1 MDWKYKI
8 ELDNKDVFSEIEKE
22 RGIKIPEELKELVV
36 NANAA
41 TPEKCRYML
50 GNDERVLGSILSF
63 NKEDEAD
70 SVFLALKVIDD
81 KNLLPF
87 AIDPFGNFNC
97 LDIKDNMVVYWNH
110 ELDEVSST
118 GKNLSEFIGSLY

>member
-1 MDWKYKI
+1 MNWKYKI
-8 ELDNKDVFSEIEKE
+8 ELDNKGVFSEIEKD
-22 RGIKIPEELKELVV
+22 RGIKIPKELEELVV

-50 GNDERVLGSILSF
+50 GNDERIVGAILSF

-70 SVFLALKVIDD
+70 SVFLALNVVDD

-87 AIDPFGNFNC
+87 AIDPFGNFIC
-97 LDIKDNMVVYWNH
+97 LDIKDNTVVYWNH
-110 ELDEVSST
+110 EINEVSST
-118 GKNLSEFIGSLY
+118 GKNLSEFIESLY

>member
-1 MDWKYKI
+1 MNWKYKI
-8 ELDNKDVFSEIEKE
+8 ELDNKGVFSEIEKD
-22 RGIKIPEELKELVV
+22 RGIKIPKELEELVV

-50 GNDERVLGSILSF
+50 GNDERVVGAILSF

-70 SVFLALKVIDD
+70 SVFLALNVVDD

-87 AIDPFGNFNC
+87 AIDPFGNFIC
-97 LDIKDNMVVYWNH
+97 LDIKDNTVVYWNH
-110 ELDEVSST
+110 EINEVSST
-118 GKNLSEFIGSLY
+118 GKNLSEFIESLY